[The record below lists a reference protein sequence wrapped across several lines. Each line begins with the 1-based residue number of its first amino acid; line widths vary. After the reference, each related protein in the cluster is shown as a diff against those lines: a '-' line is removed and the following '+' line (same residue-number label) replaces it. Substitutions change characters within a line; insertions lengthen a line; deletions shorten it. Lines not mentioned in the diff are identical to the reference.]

1 MVKMVIK
8 KFLVSRYQL
17 KLGHEMSATWSG
29 KRIKARGIVACYGE
43 EHRFIA
49 YFLTSD
55 SLVPDPVYVVNN
67 KVGAIFLPFKEMC
80 PFVDMLRNEKP
91 IYAYLNSDKPEWNSI
106 STSMEPVG
114 EEET

>member
-1 MVKMVIK
+1 MVTKR
-8 KFLVSRYQL
+8 FLVTRYQV
-17 KLGHEMSATWSG
+17 KLGHAMSATWSG
-29 KRIKARGIVACYGE
+29 KRIKARGIVACHGE
-43 EHRFIA
+43 DHRFIA

-55 SLVPDPVYVVNN
+55 SPVPDPVYVVNN
-67 KVGAIFLPFKEMC
+67 KVGAIFLQFNEMP
-80 PFVDMLRNEKP
+80 PFVDLLRNEKP